1 MNSKVSTDKLLKN
14 WNPLARSSNADLLD
28 NLQGLFSRSR
38 DLEKSNG
45 IAVSIIDTIV
55 DKTIGNGLKLTP
67 QVDFKALGWNPEQ
80 AKDWNEKVE
89 NLWALFA
96 NSKLFDVAQK
106 SNFNAMARLAL
117 RTTLMNGEVLAL
129 PYWNKSPGA
138 MFNTQLK
145 LVECDRLV
153 TPKSQENNSKVHAGI
168 KVDNNGV
175 PVNYYIAKNYP
186 DDDTFQ
192 NELQIQEIKAQ
203 TDFGRK
209 QVIHIFKQDRVD
221 QARGKPVFSPVL
233 AQFKKLDMYEEAELS
248 AAVVSALIA
257 LIIESPQMDDDELI
271 KFFGIEATPER
282 LPDLRTAWDRGL
294 QDGSVL
300 QLFPGEKAQGFTPNR
315 PNTAFSAFIETN
327 LKQICVAQG
336 LPYEMVM
343 KDFSKCNYSSA
354 RAAMQE
360 GWEKILSTREWFVQ
374 EFVKEIYSLFLE
386 EIANKN
392 MIKAPD
398 FYLYK
403 EAYLKFSVHGPTR
416 GILDPVKEANA
427 ASIRMTQGI
436 SSLQDECSA
445 MGKDWEDVLL
455 QKAKEEKLAKELGL
469 VLGNDVQNKVDD
481 DRNDEDDNKKE
492 KDDDDEKI

>member
-1 MNSKVSTDKLLKN
+1 MNSKVSNDKLLKN
-14 WNPLARSSNADLLD
+14 WNPLARSANAELLD
-28 NLQGLFSRSR
+28 NLQSLFSRSR

-55 DKTIGNGLKLTP
+55 DKTIGHGLKLTP
-67 QVDFKALGWNPEQ
+67 QVDFKALGWSPEK
-80 AKDWNEKVE
+80 AKEWNEKVE
-89 NLWALFA
+89 NLWSLFA

-106 SNFNAMARLAL
+106 NNFNATARLAL
-117 RTTLMNGEVLAL
+117 RTALMNGEVLAL
-129 PYWNKSPGA
+129 PYWNKSHGS

-168 KVDNNGV
+168 KVDDNGV

-186 DDDTFQ
+186 DDDVFQ
-192 NELQIQEIKAQ
+192 YNLDIQSIPAHTK
-203 TDFGRK
+203 FGRK

-221 QARGKPVFSPVL
+221 QLRGKPLFSPVL

-257 LIIESPQMDDDELI
+257 LIIESPNMEDDELI
-271 KFFGIEATPER
+271 KLFGIESEPER
-282 LPDLRTAWDRGL
+282 LPEIRADWNRGL

-327 LKQICVAQG
+327 LKQICVAHG
-336 LPYEMVM
+336 LPYEMIM

-354 RAAMQE
+354 RAALQE
-360 GWEKILSTREWFVQ
+360 GWEKILSTREWFVE
-374 EFVKEIYSLFLE
+374 EFVKEVYALFIE

-392 MIKAPD
+392 MVEAPD

-403 EAYLKFSVHGPTR
+403 QAYLKFSVHGPTR

-427 ASIRMTQGI
+427 ASIRLSQGI

-445 MGKDWEDVLL
+445 LGKDWEDVLL
-455 QKAKEEKLAKELGL
+455 QL
-469 VLGNDVQNKVDD
+469 N
-481 DRNDEDDNKKE
+481 
-492 KDDDDEKI
+492 